1 MMVKEILKGL
11 EEKME
16 KTVTVLK
23 RELSSMKAGKANPS
37 MLDRISVE
45 YYGAETPVNQLANI
59 SSPEPRVL
67 LIQPWDKNSLKSIE
81 KAILQSDLGLN
92 PSNDGSVIR
101 LLIPELTEE
110 TRKNIVKK
118 VKKMGEEAK
127 VAIRSIRRDGNDKV
141 KNLKKNNEIAEDVAI
156 NTEEKVQKTTDK
168 YIKTI
173 DEIIQNKE
181 KEVMEI

>member
-1 MMVKEILKGL
+1 MVKEILKKS
-11 EEKME
+11 EEKMD
-16 KTVTVLK
+16 KTVLVLK
-23 RELSSMKAGKANPS
+23 KDLASMKAGKANPS

-45 YYGAETPVNQLANI
+45 YYGAETPINQLANV

-67 LIQPWDKNSLKSIE
+67 LIQPWDKNSIKDIE

-118 VKKMGEEAK
+118 VKKNGEESK
-127 VAIRSIRRDGNDKV
+127 VAIRSIRRDANDKI
-141 KNLKKNNEIAEDVAI
+141 KNLKKENEITEDMAIDAEE
-156 NTEEKVQKTTDK
+156 NVQKITNN
-168 YIKTI
+168 YIKNI
-173 DEIIQNKE
+173 DEIVASKE
-181 KEVMEI
+181 KEVMAV